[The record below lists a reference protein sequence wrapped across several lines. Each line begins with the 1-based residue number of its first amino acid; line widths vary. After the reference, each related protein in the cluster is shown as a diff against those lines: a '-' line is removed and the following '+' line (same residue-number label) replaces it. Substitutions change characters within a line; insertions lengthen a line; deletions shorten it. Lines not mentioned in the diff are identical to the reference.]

1 MRCFISVE
9 LPENIKKQLEDIQK
23 YFDVNKNI
31 RFTSKNNMHITL
43 KFLGDIDI
51 NTVKDIE
58 YALEKKLADV
68 KAPEILIEG
77 LDTFSNQKH
86 IRGVWLKLTS
96 REL

>member
-68 KAPEILIEG
+68 KAPEI
-77 LDTFSNQKH
+77 
-86 IRGVWLKLTS
+86 
-96 REL
+96 